1 MGGSLKKYVL
11 NLLLVGT
18 LVLAGCSD
26 ENLGSAPKDETV
38 SDKEKTQITEEASL
52 EKVDP
57 EEDKKLLQN
66 KTIYYETPKEETP
79 KVHKEAE
86 NIVND
91 IAKKKN
97 VNVKP
102 NLNDARFRDF
112 VFNVATDLS
121 SLSKDQQT
129 KVAEFAKYVDK
140 YENKL
145 KNKRIQELLAKVKA
159 GKKLTGKERAEL
171 DSLLPIKGGT
181 KIAYQKQ
188 PTKEQLKNLEPI
200 KSDPNQQQP
209 GRNDDENRN
218 NPNDPG
224 NNTGSN
230 DNQGNQ
236 SGNGDNQGTNP
247 GGNNDNQGN
256 DSDQNN
262 NNNGSNPGQDD
273 GQNDGQ
279 NGGSNNG
286 NDQNNNTG
294 GNTGGD
300 QNIVPPIVGGGSYD
314 PIKARDYAY
323 KWWNKRNNEQ
333 YGYYSRV
340 MGGCYDCW
348 YDCTNFVSQAI
359 KEGGIKE
366 QRTGG
371 TYWYYSDEKPSYS
384 WGVANS
390 FYKHFKTRAKQVRHL
405 FDLEVGDVVNADFDH
420 DGDIEHS
427 AIVTKVTPFEVYV
440 TQHTTDRKDAPLSAW
455 FNAGYD
461 VYGWKMKT
469 ANGDH
474 SILP

>member
-1 MGGSLKKYVL
+1 M
-11 NLLLVGT
+11 
-18 LVLAGCSD
+18 
-26 ENLGSAPKDETV
+26 
-38 SDKEKTQITEEASL
+38 
-52 EKVDP
+52 
-57 EEDKKLLQN
+57 
-66 KTIYYETPKEETP
+66 
-79 KVHKEAE
+79 
-86 NIVND
+86 
-91 IAKKKN
+91 
-97 VNVKP
+97 
-102 NLNDARFRDF
+102 NDARFRDF

-236 SGNGDNQGTNP
+236 SGNGDDKEPTLVETMITKGTIP
-247 GGNNDNQGN
+247 TKTITTMEAILAKMMDRTMVKTV
-256 DSDQNN
+256 DQTMEMIKTIT
-262 NNNGSNPGQDD
+262 QE
-273 GQNDGQ
+273 
-279 NGGSNNG
+279 
-286 NDQNNNTG
+286 

-348 YDCTNFVSQAI
+348 YYCTNFVSQAI

-384 WGVANS
+384 WGS
-390 FYKHFKTRAKQVRHL
+390 YAKQL
-405 FDLEVGDVVNADFDH
+405 LQTFQN
-420 DGDIEHS
+420 S
-427 AIVTKVTPFEVYV
+427 CKTSTSS
-440 TQHTTDRKDAPLSAW
+440 LS
-455 FNAGYD
+455 
-461 VYGWKMKT
+461 
-469 ANGDH
+469 
-474 SILP
+474 I